1 MDAGLP
7 LKPASNASS
16 KLTTIIFVCFII
28 SLGIAGFSID
38 WRTVP
43 ELLHRINWY
52 LLPLVFVSTIVS
64 YWAAGLSFVYACR
77 LFTFKTKTSIIWR
90 VGFLSTV
97 ADNIAMLGNV
107 GGHSVRLLLLSRF
120 ERNKSE
126 IFAVSLFAGY
136 FYQIVFIGLFPL
148 SFLLLLFMHTVPP
161 FSALTLWVLALL
173 FLGLA
178 VVLTEAIFSPWV
190 RRHILDLLA
199 WIVRRVTKKEVRQ
212 SLQVVDTALAEGI
225 RDSRKQPDMLWRLF
239 WLTVVDWVMDAGT
252 LWLCLL
258 TLGTFVDPG
267 GLLLGFVV
275 GVSLGAISFIPGGL
289 GVQDGSMIGIYAL
302 LGVPIRTSVL
312 AVILCRIIYTFL
324 PYFFSI
330 FVYNDVMRIA
340 AGSTNGTMPR
350 LMARCI
356 PKFLRIALSAGD
368 KSGR

>member
-1 MDAGLP
+1 MNAGLP
-7 LKPASNASS
+7 PKPVSSASR
-16 KLTTIIFVCFII
+16 KLTTIIFVCFVV
-28 SLGIAGFSID
+28 SLVIAGFSID

-43 ELLHRINWY
+43 ELLHHINWY
-52 LLPLVFVSTIVS
+52 LLPLVFISTITS

-77 LFTFKTKTSIIWR
+77 LFTFKARTAIIWK

-161 FSALTLWVLALL
+161 VSALTLWVLALL
-173 FLGLA
+173 FLALA
-178 VVLTEAIFSPWV
+178 IMLTEAMFSPWV
-190 RRHILDLLA
+190 RGRILDFSA
-199 WIVRRVTKKEVRQ
+199 WIVRRLTGKEVRG
-212 SLQVVDTALAEGI
+212 SLQVIDTALTEGI
-225 RDSRKQPDMLWRLF
+225 RDSRKRPDLLWKLL
-239 WLTVVDWVMDAGT
+239 WLTILDWIMDAGT

-275 GVSLGAISFIPGGL
+275 GVSLGALSFIPGGL
-289 GVQDGSMIGIYAL
+289 GVQDGSMIGIYTL

-324 PYFFSI
+324 PYFISI
-330 FVYNDVMRIA
+330 FVYNDVVRSADAQSINSKGARILV
-340 AGSTNGTMPR
+340 GR
-350 LMARCI
+350 L
-356 PKFLRIALSAGD
+356 PKFLRTS
-368 KSGR
+368 SGTKTR

>member
-1 MDAGLP
+1 MNAGLP
-7 LKPASNASS
+7 PKPVSSASR
-16 KLTTIIFVCFII
+16 KLATIIFVCFII

-43 ELLHRINWY
+43 ELLHRINWF
-52 LLPLVFVSTIVS
+52 LLPLVILSTIVS
-64 YWAAGLSFVYACR
+64 YWAAGLSFVFACR
-77 LFTFKTKTSIIWR
+77 LFSFKTRTSIIWR

-126 IFAVSLFAGY
+126 IFAVSLFSGY

-148 SFLLLLFMHTVPP
+148 SFLLLLFWHAVPP
-161 FSALTLWVLALL
+161 FSAVTLWVLALL
-173 FLGLA
+173 FLALA
-178 VVLTEAIFSPWV
+178 IVLTEATFSAWV
-190 RRHILDLLA
+190 RGRILDFAA
-199 WIVRRVTKKEVRQ
+199 WIVRRFTKKEVRQ
-212 SLQVVDTALAEGI
+212 SLQVIDTALAEGI
-225 RDSRKQPDMLWRLF
+225 RDSRKRPGLLWKLL
-239 WLTVVDWVMDAGT
+239 WLTVVDWIMDVGT

-275 GVSLGAISFIPGGL
+275 GVSLGALSFIPGGL

-324 PYFFSI
+324 PYFLSI
-330 FVYNDVMRIA
+330 FVYNDVVRAAERQAGAGTTTILQRMRRSFSFERTKA
-340 AGSTNGTMPR
+340 QS
-350 LMARCI
+350 
-356 PKFLRIALSAGD
+356 
-368 KSGR
+368 